1 MKRLILIVAIIFL
14 GGVVSMAQQKIG
26 INIGNKAPE
35 LIGTSPDGKQVKLS
49 DTNGKLVLIDFWAAW
64 CGPCRRENPT
74 VVKAYNLFKNKKF
87 TNGNGFTVFGASL
100 DKTKSAWEQAIAK
113 DKLAWPY
120 HISDL
125 RGWSSKH
132 AAIYGV
138 RSIPANFLIDGDGI
152 IVARGLRGPA
162 LEAALKKYLK

>member
-1 MKRLILIVAIIFL
+1 MKRLILVVAIIFL

-74 VVKAYNLFKNKKF
+74 VVKAYNSFKNKKF
-87 TNGNGFTVFGASL
+87 TNGKGFTIFGVSL
-100 DKTKSAWEQAIAK
+100 DDNANSWKAAIEK
-113 DKLAWPY
+113 DKLSWPY

-125 RGWSSKH
+125 KKWNSKYRMIYQIRG
-132 AAIYGV
+132 
-138 RSIPANFLIDGDGI
+138 IPANFLIDGDGI
-152 IVARGLRGPA
+152 IVAKGLRGPA